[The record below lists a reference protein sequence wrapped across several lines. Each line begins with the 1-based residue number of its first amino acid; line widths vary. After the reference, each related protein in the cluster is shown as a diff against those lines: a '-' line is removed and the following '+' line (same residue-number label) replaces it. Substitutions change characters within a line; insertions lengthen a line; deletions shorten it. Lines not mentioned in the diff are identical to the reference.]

1 MDNRAIGI
9 FDSGLG
15 GLTAVKELEAILPH
29 EDIIYFGDTGRVPYG
44 SKSPETVI
52 RYTRQITR
60 FLKEKQV
67 KAVLAACG
75 TVSSVA
81 GEAGRQAG
89 LPYFDVVLP
98 TVKAAISRTRNG
110 KIGVIGTATTI
121 ASGSYR
127 NAIREIDPKIEVFEQ
142 ACPMFVPLVENGYI
156 APQDEVTRLV
166 CERSLGALR
175 PTEADTL
182 ILGCTHFPII
192 APTISS
198 VMGKSVTLVNS
209 GKEAAL
215 ALSQYLRQE
224 NLLSNG
230 MKQPEHHYFV
240 SDSPEGFSSVAAIF
254 LGHSVRGITKRINIE
269 EYEYAE

>member
-1 MDNRAIGI
+1 MGNLPIGI

-15 GLTAVKELEAILPH
+15 GLTAVKELEAVLPH

-52 RYTRQITR
+52 RYTRQILR
-60 FLKEKQV
+60 FLKEKRV

-75 TVSSVA
+75 TVSSTA
-81 GEAGRQAG
+81 GEVGRQSG

-98 TVKAAISRTRNG
+98 TVKAAVARTHNG
-110 KIGVIGTATTI
+110 KIGVIGTSTTI

-127 NAIREIDPKIEVFEQ
+127 NAIQALRPDIEVFEQ
-142 ACPMFVPLVENGYI
+142 ACPMFVSLVENGYI
-156 APQDEVTRLV
+156 SPQDEVTRLV
-166 CERSLGALR
+166 CERSLGALK
-175 PTEADTL
+175 PTGIDTL

-198 VMGKSVTLVNS
+198 VMGKSVSLVNS

-215 ALSQYLRQE
+215 ALSGYLRE
-224 NLLSNG
+224 ESLLSDSTA
-230 MKQPEHHYFV
+230 QPEHHYFV
-240 SDSPEGFSSVAAIF
+240 SDSPEGFSNVAAIF